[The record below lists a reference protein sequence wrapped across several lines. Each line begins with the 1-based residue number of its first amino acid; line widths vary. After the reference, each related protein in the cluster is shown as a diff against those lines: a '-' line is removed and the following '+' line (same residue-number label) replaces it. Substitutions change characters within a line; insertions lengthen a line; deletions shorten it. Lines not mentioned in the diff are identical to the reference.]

1 MSEKPTQ
8 GYVHRF
14 CQDCGFEHGG
24 NANFCPRCG
33 AAQAMRVHSAERPP
47 TSQPNTEA
55 SSQPPTDAPFA
66 SPPPPNSQTTP
77 HTVSPPIRQWG
88 PLRVILLSLIM
99 LLGIVTFIFFGE
111 GYFSYAII
119 FALVTG
125 GVLWIYRALTH

>member
-33 AAQAMRVHSAERPP
+33 AAQSMRVHSAEAHP
-47 TSQPNTEA
+47 TSQPSTEA
-55 SSQPPTDAPFA
+55 SSPPPTEAPLA

-77 HTVSPPIRQWG
+77 HTVSPSNRPGG

-99 LLGIVTFIFFGE
+99 LLG
-111 GYFSYAII
+111 
-119 FALVTG
+119 
-125 GVLWIYRALTH
+125 